1 MTRFLAI
8 FAFVIWNA
16 LPATAEIAVQEVTSD
31 GGIKAWLVQESSIP
45 IIAMQVSFRGGTS
58 LDQPDK
64 LGATNLMAGLLEEG
78 TGDMDAAAFLRRT
91 EELAARFSF
100 DASRDSITVT
110 AQVLRENSGRAL
122 HLFKQAITNPAFND
136 VAFARVQAQVISI
149 LQSNLT
155 DPYQIAY
162 REMDERGFG
171 DHPYGRPGVGT
182 IETVSKL
189 TPLDIVA
196 AHKAGMTRDR
206 MFVSVVGD
214 ISAEELGPMLDEV
227 LGDLPETGA
236 PLPPKTA
243 FAATG
248 GTTVVEFDTPQS
260 VALWAQPGI
269 GRDDPDFFAAYV
281 MNHILGGGSFS
292 SRLTEEVREKRG
304 LTYGVYSYLAPYDLG
319 SVVYG
324 SVASAN
330 DRIGQAIDVVR
341 EEWKKMAEQ
350 GATAEELA
358 AAQKFLTGAYPLRFD
373 GNRRIAGI
381 LTGMQLNDQ
390 PIDYIA
396 TRNQQIEAVTLADIK
411 RVAGYL
417 LQPDNLRFVVVGKPA
432 GVEST
437 D

>member
-1 MTRFLAI
+1 MTRILAI
-8 FAFVIWNA
+8 VAFLVWQA
-16 LPATAEIAVQEVTSD
+16 LPASAVIAIQEVTSD
-31 GGIKAWLVQESSIP
+31 GGIKAWLVQEPSIP
-45 IIAMQVSFRGGTS
+45 IIAMEVSFRGGTS
-58 LDQPDK
+58 LDPADK

-100 DASRDSITVT
+100 DASRDSVTVT

-122 HLFKQAITNPAFND
+122 HLFKQAITAPAFND
-136 VAFARVQAQVISI
+136 VAFARVQGQVISI
-149 LQSNLT
+149 LQSNAT
-155 DPYQIAY
+155 DPNEIAY
-162 REMDERGFG
+162 RKMDEIGFA
-171 DHPYGRPGVGT
+171 DHPYGRPGEGT
-182 IETVSKL
+182 VDSVSAL
-189 TPLDIVA
+189 TPADMKAIHA
-196 AHKAGMTRDR
+196 ATMTKDR

-214 ISAEELGPMLDEV
+214 ISAEELGPLLDEV
-227 LGDLPETGA
+227 LGDLPDTGA
-236 PLPPKTA
+236 PLPPKTS

-260 VALWAQPGI
+260 VAIWAQPGI
-269 GRDDPDFFAAYV
+269 DRDDPDFFAAYV

-304 LTYGVYSYLAPYDLG
+304 LTYGVFSYLAPYDLASIVG
-319 SVVYG
+319 G

-330 DRIGQAIDVVR
+330 DRVGQAIDVIR
-341 EEWKKMAEQ
+341 TEWTKMAEA

-358 AAQKFLTGAYPLRFD
+358 AAKKYLTGAYPLRFD
-373 GNRRIAGI
+373 GNSRIAGI
-381 LTGMQLNDQ
+381 LTGMQMTDL

-396 TRNQQIEAVTLADIK
+396 TRNQQIEAVTLADVK

>member
-1 MTRFLAI
+1 MIRILAV
-8 FAFVIWNA
+8 FAFVIWHV
-16 LPATAEIAVQEVTSD
+16 LPASAEITIQEVTSD
-31 GGIKAWLVQESSIP
+31 GGIKAWLVREPSIP
-45 IIAMQVSFRGGTS
+45 IIAMEVSFRGGTS
-58 LDQPDK
+58 LDAPGK

-100 DASRDSITVT
+100 DAGRDTVTVT

-122 HLFKQAITNPAFND
+122 NLFKQAITKPAFND
-136 VAFARVQAQVISI
+136 VAFARVQAQVVSI
-149 LQSNLT
+149 LQSNST
-155 DPYQIAY
+155 DPNEIAY
-162 REMDERGFG
+162 RKMDEIGFG
-171 DHPYGRPGVGT
+171 DHPYGRPSDGT
-182 IETVSKL
+182 IETVTRL
-189 TPLDIVA
+189 TPFDIRA
-196 AHKAGMTRDR
+196 AHKASMAKDR

-227 LGDLPETGA
+227 LGHLPETGA
-236 PLPPKTA
+236 PLPPKTT
-243 FAATG
+243 FSATG

-260 VALWAQPGI
+260 VAIWAQPGI
-269 GRDDPDFFAAYV
+269 DRDDPDFFAAYV

-304 LTYGVYSYLAPYDLG
+304 LTYGVYSYLAPYDLASIVG
-319 SVVYG
+319 G

-330 DRIGQAIDVVR
+330 DRIGQAIDVIHA
-341 EEWKKMAEQ
+341 EWKKMAEE
-350 GATAEELA
+350 GATGDELVA
-358 AAQKFLTGAYPLRFD
+358 AKKYLTGAYPLRFD
-373 GNRRIAGI
+373 GNSRIASI
-381 LTGMQLNDQ
+381 LTGMQMTDL

-396 TRNQQIEAVTLADIK
+396 TRNQEVEAVTLEDVK

-417 LQPDNLRFVVVGKPA
+417 LQPENLRFVVVGKPE